1 MSAATA
7 TLITC
12 HANADF
18 DAFAAMLAAR
28 HLYAPCVLLFPGS
41 QERGL
46 QKVYANLNPAAYG
59 FAEAADLHWEDFDR
73 LVLVDTRQR
82 SRVGHVAPLLERPGV
97 RIEAWDHHPDS
108 PDDIAADAV
117 HLAQVGAVTSLLV
130 QNLEAQNVPLGSDEA
145 TLLGL
150 GIYGDTGSFTYS
162 STTAEDFQAAAW
174 LLGQGMDVNQINEMA
189 AHELTSLHIQ
199 ALGTACW
206 NQRAPIP
213 SIIRRWS
220 WPKPM
225 EHYLG
230 DFAYL
235 AHRLM
240 EMEKF
245 SVLFAIGIMG
255 DRIQVVTR
263 SRSATL

>member
-28 HLYAPCVLLFPGS
+28 HLYAPCMLLFPGS

-59 FAEAADLHWEDFDR
+59 FAEAADLRWEDFDR

-82 SRVGHVAPLLERPGV
+82 SRVGHVAPLLERPGI

-117 HLAQVGAVTSLLV
+117 HLAQVGP
-130 QNLEAQNVPLGSDEA
+130 EP
-145 TLLGL
+145 
-150 GIYGDTGSFTYS
+150 GD
-162 STTAEDFQAAAW
+162 AK
-174 LLGQGMDVNQINEMA
+174 
-189 AHELTSLHIQ
+189 
-199 ALGTACW
+199 
-206 NQRAPIP
+206 RP
-213 SIIRRWS
+213 S
-220 WPKPM
+220 
-225 EHYLG
+225 G
-230 DFAYL
+230 
-235 AHRLM
+235 
-240 EMEKF
+240 
-245 SVLFAIGIMG
+245 
-255 DRIQVVTR
+255 
-263 SRSATL
+263 

>member
-28 HLYAPCVLLFPGS
+28 HLYAPCMLLFPGS

-59 FAEAADLHWEDFDR
+59 FAEAADLRWEDFDR

-82 SRVGHVAPLLERPGV
+82 SRVGHVAPLLERPGI

-130 QNLEAQNVPLGSDEA
+130 QNLETQNVRLGSDEA

-150 GIYGDTGSFTYS
+150 GIYGDTGSFPTPPPRRKIFRPRPGCS
-162 STTAEDFQAAAW
+162 ARAW
-174 LLGQGMDVNQINEMA
+174 
-189 AHELTSLHIQ
+189 TS
-199 ALGTACW
+199 
-206 NQRAPIP
+206 
-213 SIIRRWS
+213 IRSMRWR
-220 WPKPM
+220 PM
-225 EHYLG
+225 
-230 DFAYL
+230 
-235 AHRLM
+235 
-240 EMEKF
+240 
-245 SVLFAIGIMG
+245 S
-255 DRIQVVTR
+255 
-263 SRSATL
+263 